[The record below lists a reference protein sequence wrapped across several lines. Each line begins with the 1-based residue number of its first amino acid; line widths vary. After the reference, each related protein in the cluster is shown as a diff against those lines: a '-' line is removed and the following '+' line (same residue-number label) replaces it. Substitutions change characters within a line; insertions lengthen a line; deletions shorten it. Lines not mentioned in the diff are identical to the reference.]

1 MRQQKS
7 YTVEEVISLMEH
19 FCAYQDRCHSEV
31 EKKLYEYRMI
41 PEAKEKIIVHL
52 ISQNYLNE
60 ERFAKSF
67 VRGKFNT
74 KHWGKIKI
82 KAALKQRNISEVNI
96 KTAFNEID
104 AENYLSILT
113 KEMVKKLTV
122 LHENN
127 PWKRK
132 KKTFDYLIQK
142 GFEYNLIEQ
151 QWDLKDQNTNDLP

>member
-1 MRQQKS
+1 MKQQKS
-7 YTVEEVISLMEH
+7 YTVEEVTALMEH
-19 FCAYQDRCHSEV
+19 YCAYQDRCHSEV

-41 PEAKEKIIVHL
+41 TEAKEKIIVHL
-52 ISQNYLNE
+52 ITHNYLNE

-96 KTAFNEID
+96 ATAFKEIELED
-104 AENYLSILT
+104 YLNVLA
-113 KEMVKKLTV
+113 KEMLKKLTV
-122 LHENN
+122 LNEND

-132 KKTFDYLIQK
+132 KKTFDYLLQK

-151 QWDLKDQNTNDLP
+151 QWGLNN